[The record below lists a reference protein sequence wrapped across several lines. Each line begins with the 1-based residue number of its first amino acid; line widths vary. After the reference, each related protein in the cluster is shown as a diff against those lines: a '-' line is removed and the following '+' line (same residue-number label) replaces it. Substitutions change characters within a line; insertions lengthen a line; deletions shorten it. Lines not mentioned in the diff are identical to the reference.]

1 VTAQR
6 ASELG
11 RTERATLRTSITLLE
26 KRAAASDRVVVSAPF
41 ARLVAR
47 YLKRLLER
55 DG

>member
-6 ASELG
+6 QAAMG
-11 RTERATLRTSITLLE
+11 RTERATIRTSIMLLE
-26 KRAAASDRVVVSAPF
+26 KRAAASDRVIVSAPF

-47 YLKRLLER
+47 YLTRLLER